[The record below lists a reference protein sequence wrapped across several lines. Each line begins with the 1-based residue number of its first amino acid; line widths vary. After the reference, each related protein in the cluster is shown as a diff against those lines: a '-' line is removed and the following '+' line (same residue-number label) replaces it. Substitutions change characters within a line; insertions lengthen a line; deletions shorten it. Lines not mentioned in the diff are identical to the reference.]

1 MCDLWIKKYKPDNIG
16 EIIGN
21 KSNIQKINSLIN
33 NFKDAEYSNF
43 VISGYH
49 GVGKNTIIKL
59 ILEKNNYT
67 IKYLCYKDEKA
78 EDLFNDLIN
87 YCNGQHIDNLFKKQ
101 ITKFALVINDIEKIS
116 LKNEKIRIKE
126 LVQLNNTKKL
136 LPIIF
141 ISNIQ
146 HNKLLIDILTY
157 SYNITINK
165 PTKKNLLIF
174 LNRIIENENMNVD
187 DEVKEQ
193 IIDFAQYDIR
203 RLISILYD
211 IKNSFNDIEVIDIN
225 CLQLYFNTSNK
236 KLKDTNLFEATKTL
250 INEYT
255 NISNCLSFYKVD
267 KVLIPLT
274 IHENY
279 SKGLFDKCK
288 NNGDLLESFKNIS
301 DSISKGDVIET
312 NIYTD
317 QNWFLHDIHG
327 FYTCCKTSFHLN
339 KNNSNP
345 SKKIDYEMKFSSD
358 LNQTSLKNI
367 NRKQITNLQK
377 ILPNKRIIDI
387 INLNKIIYNLVLDE
401 KFDIIYNI
409 IKSYNSNV
417 KIIENIIKIDK
428 TINKIT
434 LSQKNKKLYN
444 SYIKNDI

>member
-157 SYNITINK
+157 SYNITINI
-165 PTKKNLLIF
+165 LL
-174 LNRIIENENMNVD
+174 
-187 DEVKEQ
+187 
-193 IIDFAQYDIR
+193 
-203 RLISILYD
+203 
-211 IKNSFNDIEVIDIN
+211 
-225 CLQLYFNTSNK
+225 
-236 KLKDTNLFEATKTL
+236 
-250 INEYT
+250 
-255 NISNCLSFYKVD
+255 LS
-267 KVLIPLT
+267 
-274 IHENY
+274 
-279 SKGLFDKCK
+279 S
-288 NNGDLLESFKNIS
+288 
-301 DSISKGDVIET
+301 
-312 NIYTD
+312 
-317 QNWFLHDIHG
+317 
-327 FYTCCKTSFHLN
+327 
-339 KNNSNP
+339 
-345 SKKIDYEMKFSSD
+345 
-358 LNQTSLKNI
+358 
-367 NRKQITNLQK
+367 
-377 ILPNKRIIDI
+377 
-387 INLNKIIYNLVLDE
+387 
-401 KFDIIYNI
+401 I
-409 IKSYNSNV
+409 IKCF
-417 KIIENIIKIDK
+417 I
-428 TINKIT
+428 
-434 LSQKNKKLYN
+434 
-444 SYIKNDI
+444 

>member
-1 MCDLWIKKYKPDNIG
+1 MCDLWIEKYQPTNLN
-16 EIIGN
+16 EVIGN
-21 KSNIQKINSLIN
+21 KSNIQKINNLIN
-33 NFKDAEYSNF
+33 NFKDSEFSNF

-59 ILEKNNYT
+59 ILKKNNYT
-67 IKYLCYKDEKA
+67 MKYLSYKDEKA

-87 YCNGQHIDNLFKKQ
+87 YCNGQHIDNLFKKKT
-101 ITKFALVINDIEKIS
+101 TKFALVINDIEKIS
-116 LKNEKIRIKE
+116 LKNEKIRIKD
-126 LVQLNNTKKL
+126 LVQLNNAKKL

-146 HNKLLIDILTY
+146 HNKLLIDILTC
-157 SYNITINK
+157 SYNIILNK
-165 PTKKNLLIF
+165 PTHKNLLIF
-174 LNRIIENENMNVD
+174 LNEIIAKENINIIDYNVKD
-187 DEVKEQ
+187 K

-211 IKNSFNDIEVIDIN
+211 IKNSFIDVEIIDIN
-225 CLQLYFNTSNK
+225 CLELYINTSSK

-250 INEYT
+250 INKYT
-255 NISNCLSFYKVD
+255 DINSCLSFYKVD

-279 SKGLFDKCK
+279 SKGLFSNYKD
-288 NNGDLLESFKNIS
+288 NSNLLESFKNIS
-301 DSISKGDVIET
+301 DSISIGDVIET

-327 FYTCCKTSFHLN
+327 FYTCCKTSFYLN
-339 KNNSNP
+339 KNNNP

-377 ILPNKRIIDI
+377 ILPNKTMLDI
-387 INLNKIIYNLVLDE
+387 ININKIIYNLVLNE
-401 KFDIIYNI
+401 KFDIIYSI
-409 IKSYNSNV
+409 IKSYNSNI

-428 TINKIT
+428 TIDKISI
-434 LSQKNKKLYN
+434 SQKNKKLYN
-444 SYIKNDI
+444 SYIKNDV